1 MATSP
6 RYCHPHD
13 YCRSQTRRSATYA
26 TFWHPH
32 VGIASWAERLGD
44 PMLAA
49 AALDRLLH
57 RGVIVGI
64 DGPSYRM
71 RAHQQ
76 RADVIRKAATAAGTA
91 R

>member
-1 MATSP
+1 VNPATALPAIAIPRRVPSDQAPRSP
-6 RYCHPHD
+6 EPAR
-13 YCRSQTRRSATYA
+13 
-26 TFWHPH
+26 F
-32 VGIASWAERLGD
+32 
-44 PMLAA
+44 
-49 AALDRLLH
+49 RLLH

-76 RADVIRKAATAAGTA
+76 RADVIRKAVTAAGTS

>member
-1 MATSP
+1 MSSREPAQHRTP
-6 RYCHPHD
+6 GRNHAQVPPG
-13 YCRSQTRRSATYA
+13 RQ
-26 TFWHPH
+26 P
-32 VGIASWAERLGD
+32 GIDEPARF
-44 PMLAA
+44 
-49 AALDRLLH
+49 RLLH

-76 RADVIRKAATAAGTA
+76 RADTIRKAVTAGTK

>member
-1 MATSP
+1 
-6 RYCHPHD
+6 
-13 YCRSQTRRSATYA
+13 
-26 TFWHPH
+26 
-32 VGIASWAERLGD
+32 
-44 PMLAA
+44 MLAA

-76 RADVIRKAATAAGTA
+76 RADTIRKAVAAGTS

>member
-1 MATSP
+1 
-6 RYCHPHD
+6 
-13 YCRSQTRRSATYA
+13 
-26 TFWHPH
+26 
-32 VGIASWAERLGD
+32 
-44 PMLAA
+44 MLAA

-76 RADVIRKAATAAGTA
+76 RADVIRKAATAAGTK